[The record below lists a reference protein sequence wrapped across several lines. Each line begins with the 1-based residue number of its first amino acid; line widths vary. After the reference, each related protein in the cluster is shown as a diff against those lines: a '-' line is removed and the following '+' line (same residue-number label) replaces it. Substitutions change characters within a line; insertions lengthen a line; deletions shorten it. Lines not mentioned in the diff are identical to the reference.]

1 MSPKVTCGATSNSMP
16 RSLAKLAMKPVPMGR
31 AAWVWQADSGFVD
44 MLAEVRAGAF
54 TPAAAAALQRR
65 CSRPLDTTDG
75 ILPTKACSGIQC

>member
-1 MSPKVTCGATSNSMP
+1 M
-16 RSLAKLAMKPVPMGR
+16 PMGHVVR
-31 AAWVWQADSGFVD
+31 ARQADSDFVD

-75 ILPTKACSGIQC
+75 ILPTKACSSSGFSGHAPAPMHLLFTPS